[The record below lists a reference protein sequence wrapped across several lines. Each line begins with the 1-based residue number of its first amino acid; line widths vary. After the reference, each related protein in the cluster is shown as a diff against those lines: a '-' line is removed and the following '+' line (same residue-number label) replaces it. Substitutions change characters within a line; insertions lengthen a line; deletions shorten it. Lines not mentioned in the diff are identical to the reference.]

1 MSKPRSR
8 RGRRLAIGMLAI
20 PVAVLMAASPAS
32 ADTSAASASAVH
44 LDLLGTPIPA
54 PASVTN
60 DGTQPTQTAGFPN
73 GGLSLLPSNSIIQ
86 AGALGQLAVANP
98 DGTSSACAGMI
109 SPSSALAIAPDGTCS
124 TGDTTTGIVL
134 DLLGLGS
141 IRAGAISAQCTADA
155 NGNVSGSSNFANAAV
170 YGPTLP
176 LIGATKLLDLSANP
190 APNFGVSIPGIAELL
205 LNKQV
210 VNPDGSLTVTALTV
224 TIAGTGFSIGEVT
237 CGPNALTADVP
248 MLPVGGV
255 PLGASIAAATV
266 GAVGVHRYRTTR
278 VARAA

>member
-1 MSKPRSR
+1 MSKIRSP
-8 RGRRLAIGMLAI
+8 RGRRLAVGLLAI
-20 PVAVLMAASPAS
+20 PVAVLMAAAPAS
-32 ADTSAASASAVH
+32 ADTSSASASAVH
-44 LDLLGTPIPA
+44 LNLLGAPIPG
-54 PASVTN
+54 PASASN

-73 GGLSLLPSNSIIQ
+73 GGLSLLPANSIIQ

-98 DGTSSACAGMI
+98 DGTSAACAGMI
-109 SPSSALAIAPDGTCS
+109 SPSAALAIAPDGTCS
-124 TGDTTTGIVL
+124 AGNTTTGIVL

-141 IRAGAISAQCTADA
+141 IKAGAISAQCTADSA
-155 NGNVSGSSNFANAAV
+155 GNVTGSSNFANAAV

-176 LIGATKLLDLSANP
+176 LIGATKLLDLTANP
-190 APNFGVSIPGIAELL
+190 APNFGVSIPGVAELL

-224 TIAGTGFSIGEVT
+224 TVAGTGFSIGEVT

-255 PLGASIAAATV
+255 PLGASIAGATV
-266 GAVGVHRYRTTR
+266 GAVGIHRYRSSR
-278 VARAA
+278 IAKAA